1 MNNLKNLIR
10 NNKINL
16 SLAIIGIIIV
26 VYSLLKKNDT
36 VTTYNTQHSE
46 ITIIELR
53 QNNDINYLLVIGLML
68 VLISLSLLILKYYSN
83 NNFINEKDTLTPRE
97 NEILDLIQKGYS
109 NKDIAMELF
118 ISVSTVKTHIN
129 NIFKKKKVAKRKD
142 LLQRTTEFTSTNTN
156 IHPS

>member
-1 MNNLKNLIR
+1 MNTLKNLIY
-10 NNKINL
+10 NDKINL
-16 SLAIIGIIIV
+16 SLATIGIIMV
-26 VYSLLKKNDT
+26 VYSFFKKNNT

-53 QNNDINYLLVIGLML
+53 QNNNINYLLLIGLI
-68 VLISLSLLILKYYSN
+68 LIIISFLLLIFKYYSN
-83 NNFINEKDTLTPRE
+83 HNIINEKDALTPRE

-109 NKDIAMELF
+109 NKDIAKELF

-142 LLQRTTEFTSTNTN
+142 LLQKTTEITSTNTN
-156 IHPS
+156 IHPL